1 MEYKFIFNLIEICLG
16 DRLLEIFSLISI
28 ELEIDVEYI
37 FPIQLIARLCYLG
50 FVVLPVLFPGWY

>member
-1 MEYKFIFNLIEICLG
+1 
-16 DRLLEIFSLISI
+16 
-28 ELEIDVEYI
+28 VEYI